1 MARTGSARIL
11 AVRDYP
17 GECAVECAETGAPVL
32 AGAMVIGLRPIGA
45 AALATALVACHSD
58 TAPDLGRLYASGMEE
73 AHTPPVILI
82 PGALGSRL
90 FDSSKHTELWP
101 GSTLHLI
108 AGSKEDLVLPFDPA
122 TLLPLDDGL
131 EARGLFEEVLNTDF
145 YGAILRT
152 LQRSGG
158 FVPGRLGEHADP
170 AVRRYYVFAY
180 DWRQD
185 NVTTAKRLDAL
196 IEQIRRDYDD
206 PTLKVNVIAHSMGGL
221 VTRYYLRYGTV
232 DALEGD
238 GAFPINMSGA
248 AKIGTVVLLGTPNL
262 GSVSSLQS
270 MILGHTVGLRRIAPE
285 VLATMPSIYQL
296 LPHPLTDWS
305 VDPSGKDLDL
315 DLYDVTTW
323 KRLQWSVF
331 DPAVVGH
338 LRARFKRPG
347 EANAYVLALQAYF
360 ARNLERARRF
370 IWSVTFEEPI
380 SPVKLV
386 VFGGDCVLTPARI
399 VIEPQAGRSVARL
412 FPEDV
417 RYKVSGVD
425 YSRLMLEPG
434 DGEVTKP
441 SLLARQALNPVAPRY
456 DALFFPLAYA
466 FFLCENHARLAG
478 NISFQDNLLNV
489 LLTRER
495 AREAS
500 RRPKR

>member
-1 MARTGSARIL
+1 MQAWRRVMTASRFL
-11 AVRDYP
+11 RAV
-17 GECAVECAETGAPVL
+17 VL
-32 AGAMVIGLRPIGA
+32 AGSA
-45 AALATALVACHSD
+45 VACHSD
-58 TAPDLGRLYASGMEE
+58 TAPDLSRLYASGMEE
-73 AHTPPVILI
+73 ASTPPVILI

-90 FDSSKHTELWP
+90 FDKHKHSEVWP
-101 GSTLHLI
+101 GSTLQLL
-108 AGSKEDLVLPFDPA
+108 AGSKKDLALPFDA
-122 TLLPLDDGL
+122 LTLQPIDDGL
-131 EARGLFEEVLNTDF
+131 EASGLFEGILNADF
-145 YGAILRT
+145 YGAIVRT
-152 LQRSGG
+152 LRRSGG
-158 FVPGRLGEHADP
+158 FIPGRLGAHADP
-170 AVRRYYVFAY
+170 KMRQFYVFAY

-221 VTRYYLRYGTV
+221 ITRYYLRYGTI

-238 GAFPINMSGA
+238 GVFPINMSGA
-248 AKIGTVVLLGTPNL
+248 EKVGTVVLLGTPNL

-270 MILGHTVGLRRIAPE
+270 MLLGHKIGLRRIEPE
-285 VLATMPSIYQL
+285 VLATMPSVYEL

-323 KRLQWSVF
+323 KRMQWAVF
-331 DPAVVGH
+331 DPAVTDR
-338 LRARFKRPG
+338 LRTRFNKSKD
-347 EANAYVLALQAYF
+347 ANAYISALQAYF

-370 IWSVTFEEPI
+370 IWAVTFEEPS
-380 SPVKLV
+380 SPVKFV

-399 VIEPQAGRSVARL
+399 VIEPQAGRSQARL

-417 RYKVSGVD
+417 RNKLAGVD

-441 SLLARQALNPVAPRY
+441 SLLARQALNPVAPRN

-466 FFLCENHARLAG
+466 FFLCENHERLTG
-478 NISFQDNLLNV
+478 NINFQDNLLNV
-489 LLTRER
+489 LLDREHTWDTAQTKSSTNPANLPNR
-495 AREAS
+495 QLPR
-500 RRPKR
+500 

>member
-1 MARTGSARIL
+1 MLIALRRIW
-11 AVRDYP
+11 AV
-17 GECAVECAETGAPVL
+17 VL
-32 AGAMVIGLRPIGA
+32 AASA
-45 AALATALVACHSD
+45 VACHND
-58 TAPDLGRLYASGMEE
+58 AAPDLGRLYASGMEE
-73 AHTPPVILI
+73 ARTPPVVLI
-82 PGALGSRL
+82 PGVLGSRL
-90 FDSSKHTELWP
+90 FDKRKRAEVWP
-101 GSTLHLI
+101 GSTLHLFT
-108 AGSKEDLVLPFDPA
+108 GSKQDLVLPFNLV
-122 TLLPLDDGL
+122 TLRPVDDGL
-131 EARGLFEEVLNTDF
+131 EANGLFEEVLNTDF

-158 FVPGRLGEHADP
+158 FIPGKLGEHADP
-170 AVRRYYVFAY
+170 KVRRYYVFTY

-196 IEQIRRDYDD
+196 IEQLRRDYDD

-238 GAFPINMSGA
+238 GAFPINMDGA
-248 AKIGTVVLLGTPNL
+248 AKIGTAVLLGTPNL

-270 MILGHTVGLRRIAPE
+270 MILGHKVGLSRVAPE
-285 VLATMPSIYQL
+285 VLATMPSIYEL

-331 DPAVVGH
+331 DPAVVRR
-338 LRARFKRPG
+338 LRARFQRPS
-347 EANAYVLALQAYF
+347 EANAYVAALQAYF

-380 SPVKLV
+380 SSVKLV

-399 VIEPQAGRSVARL
+399 VIEPHAGRAVARL

-417 RYKVSGVD
+417 QYKVSGVD
-425 YSRLMLEPG
+425 YGRLMLEPG

-466 FFLCENHARLAG
+466 FFLCENHERLTG
-478 NISFQDNLLNV
+478 NINFQDNLLNV

-495 AREAS
+495 AWDAPRAL
-500 RRPKR
+500 KR

>member
-1 MARTGSARIL
+1 MRIAFRRL
-11 AVRDYP
+11 
-17 GECAVECAETGAPVL
+17 CAVVL
-32 AGAMVIGLRPIGA
+32 AASA
-45 AALATALVACHSD
+45 VACHSD
-58 TAPDLGRLYASGMEE
+58 TAPNLGRLYASGMEE
-73 AHTPPVILI
+73 ARTPPVILI

-90 FDSSKHTELWP
+90 FDKRKHTEVWP
-101 GSTLHLI
+101 GSALHLLS
-108 AGSKEDLVLPFDPA
+108 GSKQDLLLPFDPVS
-122 TLLPLDDGL
+122 LQPVDDGL
-131 EARGLFEEVLNTDF
+131 EASGLFEEALNTDF
-145 YGAILRT
+145 YGAIVRT
-152 LQRSGG
+152 LRQSGG
-158 FVPGRLGEHADP
+158 FVPGKLGEPADP
-170 AVRRYYVFAY
+170 KVRRYYVFAY

-196 IEQIRRDYDD
+196 IEQLRRDYDD

-221 VTRYYLRYGTV
+221 VTRYYLRYGTD
-232 DALEGD
+232 DALEGE

-248 AKIGTVVLLGTPNL
+248 AKIGTAVLLGTPNL
-262 GSVSSLQS
+262 GSVTSLQS
-270 MILGHTVGLRRIAPE
+270 MILGHKVALTRIAPE
-285 VLATMPSIYQL
+285 VLATMPSIYEL

-305 VDPSGKDLDL
+305 VDPGGKDLDL

-331 DPAVVGH
+331 DPAVVGR
-338 LRARFKRPG
+338 LRARFKG
-347 EANAYVLALQAYF
+347 SSEANAYVSALQAYF

-370 IWSVTFEEPI
+370 IWSVTFEEPT

-417 RYKVSGVD
+417 QHKVSGVD
-425 YSRLMLEPG
+425 YDRLMLEPG

-441 SLLARQALNPVAPRY
+441 SLLAREALNPVAPRN

-466 FFLCENHARLAG
+466 FFLCENHERLTG
-478 NISFQDNLLNV
+478 NINFQDNLLNV

-495 AREAS
+495 AWDAPRGPT
-500 RRPKR
+500 R